1 MKKISIFGFCAIS
14 ILIISEITYAQIF
27 NKKLKQYQ
35 CKSSEQAHSCVS
47 CESTDFYEKGKSI
60 HKIEYEFKIDKEQ
73 NRVMKVVYDLG
84 KVSSS
89 DYLDNCKVIDSKNW
103 ICFYKGGWF
112 TIIEKMTN
120 GVFISINENENKKL
134 SSNFCAK

>member
-1 MKKISIFGFCAIS
+1 MKKIIFVLCATS
-14 ILIISEITYAQIF
+14 ILIISEISYAQIF
-27 NKKLKQYQ
+27 NRKLKQYQ

-47 CESTDFYEKGKSI
+47 CESTDFAEKGKSI
-60 HKIEYEFKIDKEQ
+60 IKTEYEFKIDKKQ
-73 NRVMKVVYDLG
+73 NSVMKVVYDLG

-89 DYLDNCKVIDSKNW
+89 EYLDNCKVIDNKNW
-103 ICFYKGGWF
+103 ICTYKGGWF
-112 TIIEKMTN
+112 TITEKMTN